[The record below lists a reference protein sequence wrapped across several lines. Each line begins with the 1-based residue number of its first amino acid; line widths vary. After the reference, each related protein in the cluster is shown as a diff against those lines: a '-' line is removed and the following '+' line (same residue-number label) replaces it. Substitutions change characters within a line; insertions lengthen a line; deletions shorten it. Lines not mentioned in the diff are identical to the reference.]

1 MNETNTNSAGPADQA
16 EGTGPRSAGG
26 LEERL
31 ATLEIELADVRG
43 KYLMTLA
50 DYQNSQRRAVQ
61 NEAVAKDHGK
71 GAVIQ
76 QVVAVMD
83 HFDIAFQQDVTK
95 MTAEQAVSGLR
106 VIRDELMRV
115 LQSLGVGM
123 LSPARNDEF
132 VPGRHE
138 AVVQQ
143 SAEGVEPGRIVQTL
157 QAGYTLS
164 GPTGDR
170 VLRPAKVM
178 VAPNA

>member
-1 MNETNTNSAGPADQA
+1 
-16 EGTGPRSAGG
+16 
-26 LEERL
+26 
-31 ATLEIELADVRG
+31 
-43 KYLMTLA
+43 
-50 DYQNSQRRAVQ
+50 
-61 NEAVAKDHGK
+61 
-71 GAVIQ
+71 
-76 QVVAVMD
+76 
-83 HFDIAFQQDVTK
+83 
-95 MTAEQAVSGLR
+95 VSGLR

-115 LQSLGVGM
+115 LQSLGVGV